1 MWWRT
6 PWLRQRWQLIGLAM
20 ADALLVV
27 FSYDALFQWRF
38 GPWVGIT
45 PSVLGLMLLWVGTS
59 YLLGR
64 YTSTQEGQRDSRIRR
79 LLSTVTVALVV
90 LAIVVVGISW
100 GIKID
105 DPRTFRNF
113 VLPLLGSVSCG
124 SALAQLWITHR
135 NRRVRRWLLVGD
147 REELAVLRGELSGSS
162 HTSHLI
168 FCDSGDLEA
177 RALPDDSELDAIAV
191 SEAAQLDDP
200 VLQNLLAHRGNGM
213 SMCSLVLWAEQHL
226 QRVPPELFS
235 SRWLVQAEGFEL
247 QPGRW
252 GWRLKRLGDVVVS
265 LVLLLITAPLLLVA
279 ALLIRLEDGGPIL
292 YSQIRTGLYGEA
304 IQIGRAHV

>member
-1 MWWRT
+1 MLGLACQPSCLRLAIHSARFSSSWHGTIAMWWRT

-147 REELAVLRGELSGSS
+147 REELAVLRGELRGSS

-177 RALPDDSELDAIAV
+177 RE
-191 SEAAQLDDP
+191 
-200 VLQNLLAHRGNGM
+200 
-213 SMCSLVLWAEQHL
+213 
-226 QRVPPELFS
+226 
-235 SRWLVQAEGFEL
+235 
-247 QPGRW
+247 
-252 GWRLKRLGDVVVS
+252 
-265 LVLLLITAPLLLVA
+265 
-279 ALLIRLEDGGPIL
+279 
-292 YSQIRTGLYGEA
+292 
-304 IQIGRAHV
+304 IGRAHV